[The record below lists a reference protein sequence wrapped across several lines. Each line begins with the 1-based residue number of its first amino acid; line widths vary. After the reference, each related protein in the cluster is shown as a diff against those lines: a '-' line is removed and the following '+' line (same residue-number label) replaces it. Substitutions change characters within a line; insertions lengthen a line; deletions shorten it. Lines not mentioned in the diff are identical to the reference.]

1 MCTCSILY
9 ILFDWSVSNCWPAGA
24 CYKLLLQMFLYVSG
38 NKKWY
43 PKCKIAHCGSRWGL
57 ALLIRMYTGLLW
69 FPVLFPLKEQTRTGT
84 ITSATVI
91 YLAWVALLLQANCW
105 AQDLPQDNITFARY
119 SHNFP
124 GNLQMNSDRTSRSM
138 WSKNINVSVSLQEI
152 LMAAFIHLLLQKT
165 TPPMM
170 DIWYI
175 YTHNDISH
183 S

>member
-1 MCTCSILY
+1 MRGKGLRVVITLTCIQVMCTCSIIIMHNYAYYSTDLSATA
-9 ILFDWSVSNCWPAGA
+9 D
-24 CYKLLLQMFLYVSG
+24 LQVHATSYFFRCFCMFSG
-38 NKKWY
+38 NEKWY
-43 PKCKIAHCGSRWGL
+43 PKCKNAHCGSRWGL

-124 GNLQMNSDRTSRSM
+124 GNLQ
-138 WSKNINVSVSLQEI
+138 WI
-152 LMAAFIHLLLQKT
+152 LTELADQCEVK
-165 TPPMM
+165 
-170 DIWYI
+170 
-175 YTHNDISH
+175 ISI
-183 S
+183 